1 MTRVGGP
8 DQDNRSIFDA
18 FIVLG
23 RVDATVLLIALGA
36 FALADFSQV
45 GSALRAGLI
54 VLALAIVAVGVAVN
68 GVRRANLMRRHRR
81 AIDRIQAHI
90 AEMDEI
96 DDRDRQVKD
105 G

>member
-1 MTRVGGP
+1 MTHVEGP
-8 DQDNRSIFDA
+8 DHNKRSIFDS

-54 VLALAIVAVGVAVN
+54 VLALATVAVGVAVN
-68 GVRRANLMRRHRR
+68 GIRRANLMRRHQR
-81 AIDRIQAHI
+81 AIDRSQAHI

-96 DDRDRQVKD
+96 DDQDRQVKD